1 MNTMGQLAK
10 ITETQQ
16 PTSAPRP
23 AADAPQPGQP
33 GADPNADAAAE
44 AVTTKQGHLVTT
56 ILCQDVANSMTD
68 NAPVIYRV
76 LMAVRVDRLPF
87 LQPLAVATFWLFD
100 APGLYHVGVRLL
112 TPGTGGSEPG
122 GGGGDRSVLLEAGA
136 EVAVESPGTYHV
148 STFQFGD
155 VALPLLGQYRAEVFL
170 DGELVGAYPLFV
182 QPRPGPQLEPQPQ
195 PQPELTEGAETNA

>member
-1 MNTMGQLAK
+1 MGQLAQ
-10 ITETQQ
+10 ITEAQQ
-16 PTSAPRP
+16 PMSVPQP
-23 AADAPQPGQP
+23 VADTPQPGQP
-33 GADPNADAAAE
+33 GADPNANAAAE

-68 NAPVIYRV
+68 NTPVIYRI

-136 EVAVESPGTYHV
+136 EVAVETPGTYHV

-170 DGELVGAYPLFV
+170 DGELAGAYPLFV
-182 QPRPGPQLEPQPQ
+182 QPRPDPEPQPQ
-195 PQPELTEGAETNA
+195 PQPQLQSLTGEQADA

>member
-16 PTSAPRP
+16 PTSAPQP
-23 AADAPQPGQP
+23 AADAPPPGQSD
-33 GADPNADAAAE
+33 ADPNANTE
-44 AVTTKQGHLVTT
+44 ATVKQGHLVTT

-68 NAPVIYRV
+68 NTPVIYRV
-76 LMAVRVDRLPF
+76 LMAVRVDRLPY

-100 APGLYHVGVRLL
+100 APGAYHVGVRLL
-112 TPGTGGSEPG
+112 SPATTAGSETGGSS
-122 GGGGDRSVLLEAGA
+122 GDRSVLLEAGA
-136 EVAVESPGTYHV
+136 EVAVETPGTYHV

-170 DGELVGAYPLFV
+170 DGELAGAYPLFV
-182 QPRPGPQLEPQPQ
+182 QPRPGPDPEPQSQ
-195 PQPELTEGAETNA
+195 PLLTAEGEQADA

>member
-10 ITETQQ
+10 ITETQ
-16 PTSAPRP
+16 PTSAPTLV
-23 AADAPQPGQP
+23 ADIPQPEQP
-33 GADPNADAAAE
+33 GVNVNVE
-44 AVTTKQGHLVTT
+44 STVESTTKQGHLVTT

-68 NAPVIYRV
+68 NTPVIYRV

-100 APGLYHVGVRLL
+100 APGVYRVGVRLL
-112 TPGTGGSEPG
+112 SPATTAGSEPG
-122 GGGGDRSVLLEAGA
+122 GGSGDRSVLLEASV
-136 EVAVESPGTYHV
+136 EVVVEIPGTYHV

-170 DGELVGAYPLFV
+170 DGELAGAYPLFV
-182 QPRPGPQLEPQPQ
+182 QPRPGPDPEPQPQ
-195 PQPELTEGAETNA
+195 PQPELIEGAETDA

>member
-10 ITETQQ
+10 IAETQQ
-16 PTSAPRP
+16 PTSAP
-23 AADAPQPGQP
+23 QPGQP
-33 GADPNADAAAE
+33 DAALNANAAAE

-68 NAPVIYRV
+68 NTPVIYRV
-76 LMAVRVDRLPF
+76 LMAVRVDRLPY

-100 APGLYHVGVRLL
+100 APGVYHVGVRLL
-112 TPGTGGSEPG
+112 SPATGPD
-122 GGGGDRSVLLEAGA
+122 DRSVLLEAGA
-136 EVAVESPGTYHV
+136 EVAVETPGTYHV

-170 DGELVGAYPLFV
+170 DGELAGAYPLFV
-182 QPRPGPQLEPQPQ
+182 QPRPGLDPEPQPQ
-195 PQPELTEGAETNA
+195 PLLIEEGEQADA